1 MGQVG
6 GRWRSTPALG
16 ANGPRSVP
24 MGSSP
29 GRGYLALM
37 PPTAGLWNRLGRPQT
52 LARAH
57 GGFNIVGGLWPL
69 LGVRSFEAVF
79 GPKEDRWLEYT
90 VAGLLLVNGV
100 EQVLSS
106 RRGEVETARRLG
118 IGTAATLAAIDA
130 VYVPAGRIRWTYAI
144 DAVLETGWIVLW
156 IRRGRT

>member
-1 MGQVG
+1 MVH
-6 GRWRSTPALG
+6 
-16 ANGPRSVP
+16 GPRAPAVVA
-24 MGSSP
+24 MGSWS

-37 PPTAGLWNRLGRPQT
+37 PSTNGLWDWLGRPEG

-69 LGVRSFEAVF
+69 LSVRSFEAVF

-106 RRGEVETARRLG
+106 RRGEVDTARRLG

-144 DAVLETGWIVLW
+144 DAALEVGWIVLW